1 LLFVLVVL
9 SIDWKL
15 VTKVDVLCSDSQ
27 TKFLYC
33 FFPRGKRSFT
43 EEGSVFLLE
52 KLFEVNQQY
61 LQRVLWGSNLSLDFS
76 HDALKDFFW
85 VFVRVYGLVKQVKHA
100 SDNCALKASLG
111 AEILAFAKKCAE

>member
-1 LLFVLVVL
+1 MLFVLVVL
-9 SIDWKL
+9 SIAWKL